1 MRRLLHILT
10 TPDDA
15 LADKII
21 SLEAQSPEHQVT
33 IVDLTKPAPDYRK
46 LLEEIFAADSI
57 QVW

>member
-1 MRRLLHILT
+1 MSRLLHILT

-15 LADKII
+15 LAKAMIDRHR
-21 SLEAQSPEHQVT
+21 ESPGREVRL
-33 IVDLTKPAPDYRK
+33 VDLTKSEPDYLA